1 MFGLNKSVIVVSFF
15 FVVVVVLVVDEILVD
30 DKVVIVRVV
39 IVIVLNIVK
48 VDVEIFD
55 GKQKSAEIS
64 FIDVKANLET
74 FKNAVVPKEFVA

>member
-1 MFGLNKSVIVVSFF
+1 MFGVNRSVIVVSFLI
-15 FVVVVVLVVDEILVD
+15 VVVVVDEILVD

-39 IVIVLNIVK
+39 IVAVVDIVE

-55 GKQKSAEIS
+55 GKQKSDETS
-64 FIDVKANLET
+64 FIDVKASLET